1 MRSSCGS
8 KVYQKFGLLKNA
20 YHHQEISA
28 DIILYTYYAYCIHIQ
43 HINFDILY
51 YCKGEKLKIFDKEG
65 KILTNVG
72 VLGMM
77 LLKNVWFSHLFK
89 LYSKTGKSQL

>member
-1 MRSSCGS
+1 MWLKGLS
-8 KVYQKFGLLKNA
+8 KVWTVEKA

-28 DIILYTYYAYCIHIQ
+28 DIILYTYYTYCIHIQ

-51 YCKGEKLKIFDKEG
+51 YCKGEKLKIFHKEG

-89 LYSKTGKSQL
+89 LYSKTGKSQCLTF